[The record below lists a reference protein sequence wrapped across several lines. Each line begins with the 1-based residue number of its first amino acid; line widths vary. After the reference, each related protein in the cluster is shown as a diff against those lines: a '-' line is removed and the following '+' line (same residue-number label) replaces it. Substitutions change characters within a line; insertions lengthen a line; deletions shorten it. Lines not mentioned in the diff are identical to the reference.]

1 MNTYLTNLARLQH
14 EAGLSRQPG
23 APTVISTFA
32 GAGGSSLGY
41 RAAGFDERLAVDHD
55 KLAAATFSLNFRTVR
70 VWCEDIR
77 RISAEDVL
85 SAAGLG
91 VGELDVLDSSPP
103 CQCYSRNKTR
113 YRERHDDRVE
123 LWREVHR
130 LVAGLQPKAFVLE
143 NVPGLMDPRMIGH
156 LDSMRQAFRATGY
169 RIAVRELDASRYGV
183 PQARRRI
190 IIFGIRSDLGI
201 LPTFPAPDPPE
212 VHPPTVR
219 NAFEQLPEWQPR
231 PKPIGQFAA
240 LAPQI
245 PQGRTGGDV
254 HPLGHFFNAGR
265 LAWDAPAHTVLATQR
280 QNTLTLHPDLNLGC
294 SIREAMRLQSF
305 PDTFIFVGSHWDRWR
320 LIGNAVP
327 PLLMWRIAAHLAGLL
342 RMAKNAGGDGL
353 KVNDETE
360 VWIECDGCGTAFDP
374 GVSSELKVCAH
385 DGKRLVLCLGCFA
398 RLTQPSPAEGS
409 RRRMETGG
417 SA

>member
-1 MNTYLTNLARLQH
+1 VNTYLTNLARLQH

-55 KLAAATFSLNFRTVR
+55 KLAAATFSLNFPDVQ
-70 VWCEDIR
+70 VLCEDIR
-77 RISAEDVL
+77 RISVKDVL
-85 SAAGLG
+85 SATGLS

-103 CQCYSRNKTR
+103 CQCYTRNKTR
-113 YRERHDDRVE
+113 HRENHDDRVE

-130 LVAGLQPKAFVLE
+130 FVVGLQPKAFVLE
-143 NVPGLMDPRMIGH
+143 NVPGLMDPRMIGN
-156 LDSMRQAFRATGY
+156 LDSMRQAFRAAGY
-169 RIAVRELDASRYGV
+169 RVAVRELDASRYGV

-190 IIFGIRSDLGI
+190 IIIGIRSDLGI
-201 LPTFPAPDPPE
+201 SPTYPAPDLPE

-219 NAFEQLPEWQPR
+219 DAFEGLPEWQPR
-231 PKPIGQFAA
+231 PRPHGELAA
-240 LAPQI
+240 LVPQI
-245 PQGRTGGDV
+245 PQGRNGGDV
-254 HPLGHFFNAGR
+254 HPLGHWFNAYR
-265 LAWDAPAHTVLATQR
+265 LDWNAPANTVLATHFH
-280 QNTLTLHPDLNLGC
+280 NVATLHPDLDLGC
-294 SIREAMRLQSF
+294 SIREAMRLQGF
-305 PDTFIFVGSHWDRWR
+305 PDAFIFVGSHRDRWR

-360 VWIECDGCGTAFDP
+360 VWIECDGCGAAFDP
-374 GVSSELKVCAH
+374 GASSELKVCAH
-385 DGKRLVLCLGCFA
+385 DGNRLVLCLGCFA
-398 RLTQPSPAEGS
+398 WLTQPSPAEGS
-409 RRRMETGG
+409 R
-417 SA
+417 